1 MMQQSGLAASGS
13 LLSGITSADQIT
25 HNTTG
30 SATVI
35 SNGTA
40 GFAEAADSSS
50 TGSSTVYNI
59 GYGMLQVAIGISVGL
74 FLSSLV
80 VYPFGK
86 SCSSHHP
93 GEVCINIFLQANDD
107 LVFSLSEE
115 PYTQI
120 PLPVYRVRVVD

>member
-1 MMQQSGLAASGS
+1 MKQSGLAASGS

-25 HNTTG
+25 NDTTG

-35 SNGTA
+35 SNGTV
-40 GFAEAADSSS
+40 GFAEAASSSS

-59 GYGMLQVAIGISVGL
+59 GYGMIQVAIGISVGL

-86 SCSSHHP
+86 SCSYQR
-93 GEVCINIFLQANDD
+93 N
-107 LVFSLSEE
+107 
-115 PYTQI
+115 
-120 PLPVYRVRVVD
+120 